1 MNLVARAKAILLT
14 PAQEWPVIEKET
26 TTAAQLYTGYII
38 PLAAIGPI
46 ARAIGFSMIGVNLG
60 ALGSWKVSPARA
72 IGREIVSYVLALAGC
87 WVLAWIIDTLAP
99 KFGGQSNFL
108 QALKVA
114 AYSAT
119 ASWVFAVFAIVPAL
133 AILSL
138 LGLYS
143 LYLLYLGLPV
153 CMKSPADK
161 TLGYTVVV
169 VLATIA
175 VFAVVA
181 ILAGAIFPYG
191 RPGMTL
197 NVS

>member
-26 TTAAQLYTGYII
+26 TTAAELYTGYIV
-38 PLAAIGPI
+38 PLAAIGPV
-46 ARAIGFSMIGVNLG
+46 ARAIGSSMIGVNLG
-60 ALGSWKVSPARA
+60 PLGYWKVSPAKA
-72 IGREIVSYVLALAGC
+72 VGREVVSYVFALAGC

-119 ASWVFAVFAIVPAL
+119 ASWVFSVFFLVPAL
-133 AILSL
+133 AVLSI

-153 CMKSPADK
+153 LMKAPSDK
-161 TLGYTVVV
+161 ALGY
-169 VLATIA
+169 
-175 VFAVVA
+175 FAVVILAA
-181 ILAGAIFPYG
+181 ILVFGIAAVLAAAVFPYG
-191 RPGMTL
+191 RPGLTL
-197 NVS
+197 GLL